1 MNLKHLFPGLKNF
14 KVYLN
19 TASAG
24 FLPLTALKRTM
35 DFLVY
40 LVDFKEGVDSVDFLD
55 KEIMEKVLK
64 EGAKLFHTSKENLTL
79 SVQTTEGLRRLLS
92 SLEPRKGMNIVSF
105 DMEFPSLACLLKS
118 YAKKH
123 GLELRIVKNRDG
135 WYFIEDVEKAV
146 NDNTFAVIG
155 SSVQWIS
162 GQRMDIKE
170 ISKVAHEHGA
180 WLIVDAVQ
188 HAGSLTL
195 YPEKEGVDAF
205 VAGGEKWLLNPSVGS
220 GVMYISNELIEEA
233 SPLPGLLNMKPPI
246 GEWSSWWGLPE
257 KNPWGEFELREDAR
271 RLDFGGGPPYLL
283 AAALW
288 GALELINNV
297 GIEKIERHNTK
308 LAGKI
313 RDEALSLG
321 LEIIG
326 NENWENSA
334 IVTIKTGLSYEKEEE
349 IYQQMIAEGIKVS
362 HRGVLG
368 HFGIRASPHLYNEME
383 DVEAFLTS
391 LVNLLSRV

>member
-1 MNLKHLFPGLKNF
+1 MSIKHLFPGLKNF
-14 KVYLN
+14 KAYLN

-24 FLPLTALKRTM
+24 FLPLTALKRIM
-35 DFLVY
+35 DFLSY
-40 LVDFKEGVDSVDFLD
+40 LVDFKEGADSVDFLD
-55 KEIMEKVLK
+55 REIMEKVLE

-79 SVQTTEGLRRLLS
+79 TIQTTEGLKRLLL

-123 GLELRIVKNRDG
+123 RLELRIVKNRGG

-146 NDNTFAVIG
+146 DDSTFAVIG

-162 GQRMDIKE
+162 GQRMNLKE
-170 ISKVAHEHGA
+170 ISKIAHEHGA
-180 WLIVDAVQ
+180 WLIADAVQ
-188 HAGSLTL
+188 HAGSLVL
-195 YPEKEGVDAF
+195 YPEREGVDAF
-205 VAGGEKWLLNPSVGS
+205 AAGGEKWLLNPSIGS
-220 GVMYISNELIEEA
+220 GIMYISNELIEEA
-233 SPLPGLLNMKPPI
+233 SPLLGLLNMKPPM
-246 GEWSSWWGLPE
+246 GEWSSWWGMPE
-257 KNPWGEFELREDAR
+257 KNPWGEFELKNDAR
-271 RLDFGGGPPYLL
+271 KLDFGGGPPYLM
-283 AAALW
+283 ATALW
-288 GALELINNV
+288 GALELINALN
-297 GIEKIERHNTK
+297 IEKIEKHNIK

-321 LEIIG
+321 LEVIG

-362 HRGVLG
+362 HRGALG
-368 HFGIRASPHLYNEME
+368 HYGIRASPHLYNEME
-383 DVEAFLTS
+383 DVEIFLNS
-391 LVNLLSRV
+391 LVDYLSKL

>member
-1 MNLKHLFPGLKNF
+1 MGIKHLFPGLKNF
-14 KVYLN
+14 KAYLN

-24 FLPLTALKRTM
+24 FLPLTALKRIM
-35 DFLVY
+35 DFSSY
-40 LVDFKEGVDSVDFLD
+40 LVDFREGADSVDFLE
-55 KEIMEKVLK
+55 KEIMEKVLE

-79 SVQTTEGLRRLLS
+79 TIQTTEGLKRLLS
-92 SLEPRKGMNIVSF
+92 SLEPRRGMNIVSF

-118 YAKKH
+118 YAKRYS
-123 GLELRIVKNRDG
+123 LELRIVKNKGG

-146 NDNTFAVIG
+146 DDNTFAVIG

-162 GQRMDIKE
+162 GQRMSLRE

-188 HAGSLTL
+188 HAGSLGL
-195 YPEKEGVDAF
+195 YPEREGVDAF

-220 GVMYISNELIEEA
+220 GIMYISNELIEEA
-233 SPLPGLLNMKPPI
+233 SPVAGLLNMKPPM
-246 GEWSSWWGLPE
+246 GEWSSWWGMPE
-257 KNPWGEFELREDAR
+257 KNPWGEFELRNDAR
-271 RLDFGGGPPYLL
+271 KLDFGGGPPYLM
-283 AAALW
+283 ATALW
-288 GALELINNV
+288 GALELINALN
-297 GIEKIERHNTK
+297 IEKIEKHNIK

-321 LEIIG
+321 LEVIG

-362 HRGVLG
+362 HRGALG
-368 HFGIRASPHLYNEME
+368 HYGIRASPHLYNEME
-383 DVEAFLTS
+383 DVERFLDS
-391 LVNLLSRV
+391 LVDSLSKL

>member
-1 MNLKHLFPGLKNF
+1 MSIKHLFPGLKNF
-14 KVYLN
+14 KAYLN

-24 FLPLTALKRTM
+24 FLPLTALKRIM
-35 DFLVY
+35 DFSSY
-40 LVDFKEGVDSVDFLD
+40 LVDFKEGADSVDFLD
-55 KEIMEKVLK
+55 REIMEKVLE

-79 SVQTTEGLRRLLS
+79 TIQTTEGLKRLLS

-123 GLELRIVKNRDG
+123 RLELRIVKNRGG

-146 NDNTFAVIG
+146 DDSTFAVIG

-162 GQRMDIKE
+162 GQRMNLKE
-170 ISKVAHEHGA
+170 ISKIAHEHGA

-205 VAGGEKWLLNPSVGS
+205 VAGGEKWLLNPSIGS
-220 GVMYISNELIEEA
+220 GIMYISNELIEEA
-233 SPLPGLLNMKPPI
+233 SPLPGLLNMKPPM
-246 GEWSSWWGLPE
+246 GEWSSWWGMPE
-257 KNPWGEFELREDAR
+257 KNPWGEFELKNDAR
-271 RLDFGGGPPYLL
+271 KLDFGGGPPYLM
-283 AAALW
+283 ATALW
-288 GALELINNV
+288 GALELINALN
-297 GIEKIERHNTK
+297 IEKIEKHNTK

-321 LEIIG
+321 LEVIG

-334 IVTIKTGLSYEKEEE
+334 IVTIKTGLSYEKEE

-362 HRGVLG
+362 HRGALG
-368 HFGIRASPHLYNEME
+368 HYGIRVSPHLYNEME
-383 DVEAFLTS
+383 DVEIFLNS
-391 LVNLLSRV
+391 LVDYLSKL